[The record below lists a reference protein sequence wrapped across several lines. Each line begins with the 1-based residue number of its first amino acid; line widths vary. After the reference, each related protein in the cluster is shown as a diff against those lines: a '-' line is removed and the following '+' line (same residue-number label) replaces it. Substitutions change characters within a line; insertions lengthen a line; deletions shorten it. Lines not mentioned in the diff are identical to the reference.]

1 LLIVKPV
8 KSGSNDSDDNDAN
21 DFTTSPSLLSTSN
34 FTDVV
39 ITSQPTA
46 SASTVSSK
54 NPNKDGK
61 KKRQN
66 GLRVFPELLK
76 MKFR

>member
-1 LLIVKPV
+1 MKPV
-8 KSGSNDSDDNDAN
+8 KSGGDDNDDN

-54 NPNKDGK
+54 NPNKEGE

-76 MKFR
+76 MILRFR